1 MTVTQ
6 RVNLVRNA
14 EEHIRAL
21 TAVIDL
27 LVQSPDC
34 QHELAAI
41 SRALSWLAFR
51 AQPHD
56 FGNVSSRRQG
66 MTMFTGLAVIEAP
79 HFTAGVVVE
88 RDQIAKVPPI
98 LGYMGSWSYPYLKKF
113 VTKHHWRLAELSNGM
128 LTHIRSG
135 ASGTGWATAPSNVPT
150 TGSYSRRCGR

>member
-34 QHELAAI
+34 EHELAAT

-56 FGNVSSRRQG
+56 FVEHLGPAGRRRLRMSQPPGVIRGGAGTDQQVTRLITLVGGPSWHSRDGNGCLNKARFEPPTR
-66 MTMFTGLAVIEAP
+66 AV
-79 HFTAGVVVE
+79 T
-88 RDQIAKVPPI
+88 I
-98 LGYMGSWSYPYLKKF
+98 LVKPSKPSPSLRY
-113 VTKHHWRLAELSNGM
+113 
-128 LTHIRSG
+128 G
-135 ASGTGWATAPSNVPT
+135 ATTCIGPT
-150 TGSYSRRCGR
+150 TPNAGR

>member
-6 RVNLVRNA
+6 RVNLVRSA

-41 SRALSWLAFR
+41 SGALARLAFR

-56 FGNVSSRRQG
+56 EEVEPADDDRR
-66 MTMFTGLAVIEAP
+66 
-79 HFTAGVVVE
+79 
-88 RDQIAKVPPI
+88 
-98 LGYMGSWSYPYLKKF
+98 
-113 VTKHHWRLAELSNGM
+113 
-128 LTHIRSG
+128 
-135 ASGTGWATAPSNVPT
+135 
-150 TGSYSRRCGR
+150 

>member
-34 QHELAAI
+34 QHELAVI

-56 FGNVSSRRQG
+56 FGNVWDR
-66 MTMFTGLAVIEAP
+66 
-79 HFTAGVVVE
+79 
-88 RDQIAKVPPI
+88 
-98 LGYMGSWSYPYLKKF
+98 LGDDAFECPNHRELF
-113 VTKHHWRLAELSNGM
+113 AEVRALINKLRG
-128 LTHIRSG
+128 
-135 ASGTGWATAPSNVPT
+135 
-150 TGSYSRRCGR
+150 